1 MGQLP
6 SILAVPGERPQSK
19 VKRSVKDVS
28 AETSARPSAVTA
40 TAEVISRPGRMRTLG
55 HERSFKE
62 PVFKPLLKSAADL
75 KAVSSEY
82 FPELTTLTVDGS

>member
-1 MGQLP
+1 MTGRFG
-6 SILAVPGERPQSK
+6 S
-19 VKRSVKDVS
+19 
-28 AETSARPSAVTA
+28 TA
-40 TAEVISRPGRMRTLG
+40 ASQQFITWVAAFG

-82 FPELTTLTVDGS
+82 FPELTKLTAEGSLIRR